1 MSDNLFLQLAAQKV
15 KARSQA
21 ACYENDFQLW
31 AKERL
36 GVHVWSKQAEI
47 AHALINH
54 RKVAVKS
61 CHGSGKSY
69 LASLIIAWWVDTRGH
84 KNAVSVSTAPS
95 ADQVG
100 KVVWRYVRQHHQA
113 SQTRAEDDPDYVP
126 LPGYVTQDNE
136 WKFDGDGELKAW
148 GRKPADHSQSTFQGI
163 HAAGGVLAV
172 VDEANGVADG
182 IWTNIYAITTGE
194 HDRILAIA
202 NPDVAAGEFFKIF
215 HDDNPDWYKITIS
228 AFDSPNFTNEDVPA
242 EMRPGLI
249 QPSWVEERRRAW
261 GEDDPRWKSKILAEF
276 SLDSSNLLFGY
287 DTINAGTAT
296 EIRPP
301 DDAEIWLGVDVA
313 RFGEDKTVVYKNHG
327 GHVRFLA
334 EWNRTDT
341 QTTGDRVNDLAI
353 KEGATQVRIDGIGI
367 GAGVVDRVANLARD
381 RYMTISL
388 IGNKSSPNMLKWYN
402 ARAWWYDNTR
412 EEMRLGQ
419 LDIAFDDKKLHDELT
434 SIGYSFPPGK
444 GMLLESKEDLIKRLG
459 ESPDYA
465 DAFIYSV
472 APLGFDV
479 NSPLATI
486 SPGEHVEVDMLD
498 ILMQREMGISPL

>member
-1 MSDNLFLQLAAQKV
+1 MPNSNMFLQLAAQKT
-15 KARSQA
+15 KQQSQA
-21 ACYENDFQLW
+21 KCYEEDFQLW

-36 GVHVWSKQAEI
+36 GMHVWSKQAEI

-54 RKVAVKS
+54 TKVAVKS
-61 CHGSGKSY
+61 CHGSGKSF

-84 KNAVSVSTAPS
+84 KGAVSVSTAPS

-100 KVVWRYVRQHHQA
+100 KVVWRYIRQRFEE
-113 SQTRAEDDPDYVP
+113 SKTRAEEEEGFVP

-136 WKFDGDGELKAW
+136 WKFDNGELKAW

-182 IWTNIYAITTGE
+182 IWTNIFAITTGE

-215 HDDNPDWYKITIS
+215 HDDNPDWHKITIS
-228 AFDSPNFTNEDVPA
+228 AFDTPNFTNEEVPA
-242 EMRPGLI
+242 DMRPGLI

-287 DTINAGTAT
+287 DTINEGIAT
-296 EIRPP
+296 EIIPLQE
-301 DDAEIWLGVDVA
+301 DEIYLGVDVA
-313 RFGEDKTVVYKNHG
+313 RFGEDKSVIYKNHG
-327 GHVRFLA
+327 GHVRYLDS
-334 EWNRTDT
+334 WGKTDT
-341 QTTGDRVNDLAI
+341 QESAHKIHDFAI
-353 KEGATQVRIDGIGI
+353 KEGATQVRLDGIGI
-367 GAGVVDRVANLARD
+367 GAGVVDKVSQLSRG
-381 RYMTISL
+381 RYKVISFV
-388 IGNKSSPNMLKWYN
+388 GNKSSPNILKWYN
-402 ARAWWYDNTR
+402 ARAMWYDNTR

-419 LDIAFDDKKLHDELT
+419 LDIAHDDKTLHDELT
-434 SIGYSFPPGK
+434 AIGYMFPPGK
-444 GMLLESKEDLIKRLG
+444 GMLIESKDDIRKRLG
-459 ESPDYA
+459 FSPDFA

-472 APLGFDV
+472 APLGFNI
-479 NSPLATI
+479 NSPLSEI
-486 SPGEHVEVDMLD
+486 RPGEHVEVDIMD
-498 ILMQREMGISPL
+498 VLMRREMSISPL

>member
-1 MSDNLFLQLAAQKV
+1 MFLQMAAAQT

-21 ACYENDFQLW
+21 KCYEDDFQLW

-36 GVHVWSKQAEI
+36 GIHVWSKQAEI

-61 CHGSGKSY
+61 CHASGKSF
-69 LASLIIAWWVDTRGH
+69 LASLIISWWVDTRGH
-84 KNAVSVSTAPS
+84 KGAVSVSTAPS

-100 KVVWRYVRQHHQA
+100 KVVWRYVRQHHEN
-113 SQTRAEDDPDYVP
+113 SLNRAEQDSDYHP

-136 WKFDGDGELKAW
+136 WKFDNGELKAW

-194 HDRILAIA
+194 QDRILAIA

-215 HDDNPDWYKITIS
+215 HDENPDWYKITIS
-228 AFDSPNFTNEDVPA
+228 AFDTPNMTGEEVPA
-242 EMRPGLI
+242 DMRPGLL
-249 QPSWVEERRRAW
+249 QPSWIEERRRAW

-287 DTINAGTAT
+287 DTINAGIAT
-296 EIRPP
+296 EIRPS

-313 RFGEDKTVVYKNHG
+313 RFGEDKTVIYKNHG
-327 GHVRFLA
+327 GVVRKLA
-334 EWNRTDT
+334 EWGKTDT
-341 QTTGDRVNDLAI
+341 QTTGDRIHDHAL

-367 GAGVVDRVANLARD
+367 GAGVVDRVVKLARN

-388 IGNKSSPNMLKWYN
+388 IGNKASPNILKWFN
-402 ARAWWYDNTR
+402 ARAWWYDTVR
-412 EEMRLGQ
+412 EEMRLGKI
-419 LDIAFDDKKLHDELT
+419 DITHEDKVMHDELT
-434 SIGYSFPPGK
+434 SIGFSFPPGK
-444 GMLLESKEDLIKRLG
+444 GMLLESKEEIIKRVG

-465 DAFIYSV
+465 DAFIYSL
-472 APLGFDV
+472 APLGFNVD
-479 NSPLATI
+479 SPLAEIT
-486 SPGEHVEVDMLD
+486 PGEHVEID
-498 ILMQREMGISPL
+498 ILEVLMQREMSISPL

>member
-1 MSDNLFLQLAAQKV
+1 MPNQMFLQMAAAQT
-15 KARSQA
+15 KARTKA
-21 ACYENDFQLW
+21 KCYEDDFQLW

-36 GVHVWSKQAEI
+36 GIHVWSKQAEI

-61 CHGSGKSY
+61 CHGSGKSF
-69 LASLIIAWWVDTRGH
+69 LASLIISWWVDTRGH
-84 KNAVSVSTAPS
+84 KGAVSVSTAPS

-100 KVVWRYVRQHHQA
+100 KVVWRYVRQHHENSLTKA
-113 SQTRAEDDPDYVP
+113 DENPEYSP

-136 WKFDGDGELKAW
+136 WKFDNGELKAW

-228 AFDSPNFTNEDVPA
+228 AFDSPNFTDEEVPA
-242 EMRPGLI
+242 SMRPGLI

-276 SLDSSNLLFGY
+276 SLDSSNLLIGY
-287 DTINAGTAT
+287 DTINKGIAT
-296 EIRPP
+296 EIRPLVE
-301 DDAEIWLGVDVA
+301 DEVFLGVDIA
-313 RFGEDKTVVYKNHG
+313 RFGEDKTVIYKNHG
-327 GHVRFLA
+327 GHVRKLA
-334 EWNRTDT
+334 EWGKTDT
-341 QTTGDRVNDLAI
+341 QTTGDRVNEYAI

-367 GAGVVDRVANLARD
+367 GAGVVDRVAKLSRD
-381 RYMTISL
+381 RYLVVSL
-388 IGNKSSPNMLKWYN
+388 IGNKASPNMLKWYN
-402 ARAWWYDNTR
+402 ARAWWYDTVR
-412 EEMRLGQ
+412 EELMLGQ
-419 LDIAFDDKKLHDELT
+419 IDIAEDDKKLHDELT

-444 GMLLESKEDLIKRLG
+444 GMLLESKDELLKRIG

-465 DAFIYSV
+465 DAFVYSV
-472 APLGFDV
+472 APLGF
-479 NSPLATI
+479 NPHSPLATL
-486 SPGEHVEVDMLD
+486 SPGDHVEIDMMD
-498 ILMQREMGISPL
+498 YLMDRERMISPL